1 MQLLQSPAPLRA
13 NLLEPLTMALF
24 TRNRRWL
31 RLVGL
36 TLVLG
41 IVATVT
47 GPGLLA
53 RRKVQQARDAMF
65 AARYVDAI
73 DLLADAESWKG
84 PTGETAFLRA
94 RCFRQLAKPEKMKLA
109 LRQSAELGFDK
120 KRLNT
125 EQTLYL
131 AQVGE
136 LDKVGTQ
143 LPTLFLNGGDDL
155 PVICEAFANGFL
167 ANHQITDAVQILNAW
182 IADFPEDPRP
192 HAGIG
197 LIHKNAGQ
205 FTLAAAAFREALKR
219 DPDRVVVRLQLSEVH
234 MELHRFDDALSETLK
249 VCRVD
254 PENVVALT
262 IRGQAQHH
270 SGLTDDALR
279 SLKQAVKLEPTNLKA
294 MLALAQLDNDTERF
308 TAAIE
313 LLQKCI
319 LEEPF
324 NVDVRSALGTALR
337 GVGKTEEAKLH
348 FQYCAA
354 ASEAHS
360 RIRTNLDKIS
370 RDGQHVEAR
379 FETGELMMKYGSPAE
394 ATAWLKS
401 VLRLEPSHVPAHQA
415 LADHYRESGQDAA
428 AREHEAAVQSLKKSR
443 DSMPPSAPS
452 AGSSGHSLQQLPGPR
467 KPPQHNGSTVN
478 RD

>member
-1 MQLLQSPAPLRA
+1 
-13 NLLEPLTMALF
+13 MALF
-24 TRNRRWL
+24 TSNRRWL
-31 RLVGL
+31 RLLGL
-36 TLVLG
+36 TLVLA
-41 IVATVT
+41 IVAAIAC
-47 GPGLLA
+47 PGLLA

-65 AARYVDAI
+65 AARYSDAI
-73 DLLADAESWKG
+73 VLLVDAESWKG

-94 RCFRQLAKPEKMKLA
+94 RCFRQLSDAEQMKGA
-109 LRQSAELGFDK
+109 LQQAAELGFDR
-120 KRLNT
+120 KRLST

-131 AQVGE
+131 AQEGE

-143 LPTLFLNGGDDL
+143 LPILFLNGGDDL

-167 ANHQITDAVQILNAW
+167 VNHQIADAVQILNAW

-197 LIHKNAGQ
+197 LIHKKAGQ
-205 FTLAAAAFREALKR
+205 FTLAATAFREALKR
-219 DPDRVVVRLQLSEVH
+219 DPDRVRVRLQLSEVL
-234 MELHRFDDALSETLK
+234 MELHRFDETLSETLK
-249 VCRVD
+249 VLLVA

-262 IRGQAQHH
+262 IHGQAQHH
-270 SGLTDDALR
+270 SGLTDDALI
-279 SLKQAVKLEPTNLKA
+279 SLKQAVKIEPTNLKA
-294 MLALAQLDNDTERF
+294 MLALAQLHNDMEMF
-308 TAAIE
+308 TSAIE

-324 NVDVRSALGTALR
+324 NVDVRSAFGTALR
-337 GVGKTEEAKLH
+337 GLGKTEEAKLH

-401 VLRLEPSHVPAHQA
+401 VLRLEPSHVPAHQT
-415 LADHYRESGQDAA
+415 LADHYRESGQVAA
-428 AREHEAAVQSLKKSR
+428 ARKHEAAVQLLKKTR
-443 DSMPPSAPS
+443 DSTTSFAPS
-452 AGSSGHSLQQLPGPR
+452 AGSSRHFSQQLPGPR
-467 KPPQHNGSTVN
+467 KPPQHNDSTVN